1 MVEFKV
7 RSAVLVQLNNPIAN
21 NGTAC
26 FKWKQ
31 LFEYQHLLLLE
42 DIWWSKF

>member
-7 RSAVLVQLNNPIAN
+7 RSAVLIQLNHPIAN

-26 FKWKQ
+26 FKI
-31 LFEYQHLLLLE
+31 ETVV
-42 DIWWSKF
+42 